1 MTVIN
6 LLAPVAGLVKV
17 RYRGEKADIDSQIFK
32 LHYKTSATIC
42 LICCLLVTANDLIGS
57 TIDCMSDGL
66 PGNVMNTYCWIM
78 STFSMPS
85 KNEKLNFWDV
95 KFIGSFNF
103 QAELRM
109 SGKADIL
116 AGKQL
121 KSRLGRRR
129 FLAKNIGKKA
139 FGSCIPG

>member
-57 TIDCMSDGL
+57 TIDCISDGL
-66 PGNVMNTYCWIM
+66 PGNVINTYCWIM

-85 KNEKLNFWDV
+85 IKAIKYFYEIYKALSQIKTV
-95 KFIGSFNF
+95 GITPIMF
-103 QAELRM
+103 Q
-109 SGKADIL
+109 DIL
-116 AGKQL
+116 TAFYQVFVLFSL
-121 KSRLGRRR
+121 KFCSLFRPRRR
-129 FLAKNIGKKA
+129 EGR
-139 FGSCIPG
+139 